1 MATKYSKLKK
11 KFGFK
16 GSDETS
22 LLSEDEI
29 RSRDS
34 KRSKKGGGVFS
45 KRHKWR
51 SLNTNTSKK
60 TVNFSDQSEK
70 SGSENTSD
78 IASMGQQGDF
88 RNLSDNNRT
97 DSCSISDSQITSF
110 SETFTQEMDQ
120 TVPIKGTSNSS
131 KIPVLHARPLQ
142 GNTYQ
147 HRNISLKN
155 TQHEGQD
162 VFTDTLSGNSGEIV
176 SKCMYTIDK
185 NLGYISFRK
194 YFDTTT

>member
-51 SLNTNTSKK
+51 SLNNTSKK

-78 IASMGQQGDF
+78 IASVGQQADF
-88 RNLSDNNRT
+88 RSLSDNNRT

-120 TVPIKGTSNSS
+120 TVPIKSTSNSS
-131 KIPVLHARPLQ
+131 KIPVLHSRPLH

-147 HRNISLKN
+147 HRITGLKN
-155 TQHEGQD
+155 TQHDDID
-162 VFTDTLSGNSGEIV
+162 VFTHILSGNSGEIV
-176 SKCMYTIDK
+176 SKYM
-185 NLGYISFRK
+185 
-194 YFDTTT
+194 